1 MSENAEIQLPP
12 DHPAAVLLR
21 PLADLPSLLPI
32 PPLPRGKRG
41 LFNIAL
47 RTPGSKSLT
56 NRALLLAALAE
67 GESTLRCPLLDADD
81 AQRMRAALE
90 TLGVQLSTAREV
102 DDDVLRVR
110 GVAGAWKTTGEVT
123 VNLNNAGTAT
133 RFLAAAALL
142 GAGSGAAPIVID
154 GNARMRER
162 PIRELAQVLAQIGAK
177 VEYAGREGY
186 PPLRIHPLPE
196 RKGPGTVLEIPT
208 TQSSQF
214 ISAILMIAPWLAG
227 GLTIRLTGEITSP
240 TYIEMT
246 IGLLQQVGAL
256 VKTSEDLRVIR
267 VGPPAPQSLGLK
279 AFDYDVE
286 PDASGATYFWAA
298 AAINPG
304 SQACVN
310 GLSHRSLQGDADF
323 PSLLARMGAAI
334 EQHPATQTTPHGV
347 AHIPVAPAAPSYKDE
362 SCPRDHYIRV
372 CGPGRLEPIM
382 ADLSKMPDTAMTLAS
397 VACFAPGMSILRGLR
412 TLRVKETDRIE
423 AMRNELTKIGVR
435 IDCPVMGD
443 HDVMGITPP
452 PGDMALANSRVEFDT
467 YDDHRMA
474 MSLALIGLRRPNVF
488 IKDPQ
493 CVAKTYPTFW
503 RDLAKLYATP

>member
-1 MSENAEIQLPP
+1 MSREDVTFPS

-21 PLADLPSLLPI
+21 PLEDLPSVLAI

-41 LFNIAL
+41 LFDVSL

-67 GESTLRCPLLDADD
+67 GESTLRSPLLEADD
-81 AQRMRAALE
+81 ARRMRAALE
-90 TLGVQLSTAREV
+90 QLGVGLSLEREGE
-102 DDDVLRVR
+102 DEVLRVR
-110 GVAGAWKTTGEVT
+110 GVGGAWKTTGEVT

-142 GAGSGAAPIVID
+142 GSGGGSAPIVID

-162 PIRELAQVLAQIGAK
+162 PIGELAEVLTQLGAK
-177 VEYAGREGY
+177 IEYVGRDGY
-186 PPLRIHPLPE
+186 PPLRIHPLAE
-196 RKGPGTVLEIPT
+196 RKGPGRVLDIPT

-214 ISAILMIAPWLAG
+214 ISAILMVAPWLAG

-246 IGLLQQVGAL
+246 IGLLQQVGAM

-267 VGPPAPQSLGLK
+267 VGPPSAQTIGLK

-304 SQACVN
+304 SMARVT

-323 PSLLARMGAAI
+323 PSLLARMGAVV
-334 EQHPATQTTPHGV
+334 EQHPATQAAPHGV
-347 AHIPVAPAAPSYKDE
+347 ANPLAMPAIRDE
-362 SCPRDHYIRV
+362 SDPRTHFIGI

-423 AMRNELTKIGVR
+423 AMRNELTKIGVK

-452 PGDMALANSRVEFDT
+452 PGDMALASSRVEFDT

-503 RDLAKLYATP
+503 RDLARLYSCT

>member
-1 MSENAEIQLPP
+1 MSLQDVTLPP
-12 DHPAAVLLR
+12 DHPAAVFLR
-21 PLADLPSLLPI
+21 PLEDLPSVLAI

-41 LFNIAL
+41 LFDVSL

-67 GESTLRCPLLDADD
+67 GESTLRSPLLEADD
-81 AQRMRAALE
+81 ARRMRAALE
-90 TLGVQLSTAREV
+90 QLGVGLSLEREGE
-102 DDDVLRVR
+102 DEVLRVR
-110 GVAGAWKTTGEVT
+110 GVGGAWKPAGEVT

-142 GAGSGAAPIVID
+142 GSAPIVID

-162 PIRELAQVLAQIGAK
+162 PIGELAEVLTQLGARIES
-177 VEYAGREGY
+177 VGREGF
-186 PPLRIHPLPE
+186 PPLRIHPLAE
-196 RKGPGTVLEIPT
+196 RKGPGRVLDIPT

-214 ISAILMIAPWLAG
+214 ISAILMVAPWLAG

-246 IGLLQQVGAL
+246 IGLLQQVGAM

-267 VGPPAPQSLGLK
+267 VGPPSAQAIGLQR
-279 AFDYDVE
+279 FDYDVE

-304 SQACVN
+304 SMARVT

-323 PSLLARMGAAI
+323 PSLLARMGAVI
-334 EQHPATQTTPHGV
+334 EQHPATPTTPHGV
-347 AHIPVAPAAPSYKDE
+347 GFTGAAQADASD
-362 SCPRDHYIRV
+362 PRTHFIRV
-372 CGPGRLEPIM
+372 SGPGRLEPIM

-423 AMRNELTKIGVR
+423 AMRNELTKIGVK

-452 PGDMALANSRVEFDT
+452 PGDLALASSRVEFDT

-503 RDLAKLYATP
+503 RDLARLYVNA

>member
-1 MSENAEIQLPP
+1 
-12 DHPAAVLLR
+12 
-21 PLADLPSLLPI
+21 
-32 PPLPRGKRG
+32 
-41 LFNIAL
+41 
-47 RTPGSKSLT
+47 
-56 NRALLLAALAE
+56 
-67 GESTLRCPLLDADD
+67 
-81 AQRMRAALE
+81 
-90 TLGVQLSTAREV
+90 
-102 DDDVLRVR
+102 
-110 GVAGAWKTTGEVT
+110 VT

-142 GAGSGAAPIVID
+142 GSAPIVID

-162 PIRELAQVLAQIGAK
+162 PIGELAEVLTQLGAK
-177 VEYAGREGY
+177 IEYAGREGF
-186 PPLRIHPLPE
+186 PPLRIHPLAE
-196 RKGPGTVLEIPT
+196 RKGPGRVLDIPT

-214 ISAILMIAPWLAG
+214 ISAILMVAPWLAG

-240 TYIEMT
+240 MYIEMT
-246 IGLLQQVGAL
+246 IGLLQQVGAM

-267 VGPPAPQSLGLK
+267 VGPPSAQATGPGLGLQ

-304 SQACVN
+304 SMARVT

-323 PSLLARMGAAI
+323 PSLLARMGAVI

-347 AHIPVAPAAPSYKDE
+347 ANAAVMPAIRDE
-362 SCPRDHYIRV
+362 SDPRSHFIRV
-372 CGPGRLEPIM
+372 TGPGRLEPIM

-452 PGDMALANSRVEFDT
+452 PGDMALASSRVEFDT

-503 RDLAKLYATP
+503 RDLARLYVNA

>member
-1 MSENAEIQLPP
+1 MSLSEMTLSP
-12 DHPAAVLLR
+12 DHPASVLLR
-21 PLADLPSLLPI
+21 PLADLPSVLAI

-41 LFNIAL
+41 LFDVSL

-67 GESTLRCPLLDADD
+67 GESTLRSPLLEADD
-81 AQRMRAALE
+81 AVRMRAALE
-90 TLGVQLSTAREV
+90 QLGVGLSLERDGE
-102 DDDVLRVR
+102 DEVLRVR
-110 GVAGAWKTTGEVT
+110 GVGGSWKPTGEVT

-142 GAGSGAAPIVID
+142 GTAPIVID

-162 PIRELAQVLAQIGAK
+162 PIGELAEVLTQLGAK
-177 VEYAGREGY
+177 VEYVGREGY
-186 PPLRIHPLPE
+186 PPLQIHPLPE
-196 RKGPGTVLEIPT
+196 RKGPGRVIDIPT

-214 ISAILMIAPWLAG
+214 ISAILMVAPWLAG

-267 VGPPAPQSLGLK
+267 VGPPAGAGLGLK

-304 SQACVN
+304 ATACVR

-323 PSLLARMGAAI
+323 PSLLARMGAVI
-334 EQHPATQTTPHGV
+334 EQHPATQTTPHGA
-347 AHIPVAPAAPSYKDE
+347 AHAPVMPAVRDE
-362 SCPRDHYIRV
+362 SDPRTHFIRV
-372 CGPGRLEPIM
+372 TGPGRLEPIM

-397 VACFAPGMSILRGLR
+397 AACFAPGMSILRGLR

-423 AMRNELTKIGVR
+423 AMRNELTKIGVK

-443 HDVMGITPP
+443 HDVMAITPP
-452 PGDMALANSRVEFDT
+452 AGEMALADSRVEFDT

-503 RDLAKLYATP
+503 RDLARLYVQA